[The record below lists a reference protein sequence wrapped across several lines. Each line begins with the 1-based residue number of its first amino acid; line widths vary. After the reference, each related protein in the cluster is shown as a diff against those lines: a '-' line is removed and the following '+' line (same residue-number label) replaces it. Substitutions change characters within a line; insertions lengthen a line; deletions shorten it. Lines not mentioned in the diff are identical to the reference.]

1 MDKYLLNISIGPVQE
16 FIASARRTAD
26 LWFGSYMLSEISKAA
41 ASAILDEKGVKL
53 IFPHESALDKK
64 ATGEELSVANIILAE
79 VDGNNG
85 ECVVTKAKEAV
96 NNEWDKL
103 TIQARSRVN
112 GLIDEELWKAQIN
125 DAIEFYYAWVKI
137 DNTDGGYTEARKKL
151 ARLMGG
157 RKAMRDFKQNQGK
170 PGVHKSSLDGC
181 RESVLLTSVHGK
193 ADNPDLLLT
202 LAKLKIRKGEHLDA
216 IGLVKRLAD
225 ASVTFPSV
233 ERVAVDS
240 WVRGAEKLIPG
251 CLKGLCEISE
261 GMGDDRPF
269 AKYTKSAGKVNPYK
283 YADEDNPYRYEGASL
298 FTNRLQ
304 EIETELKNIYK
315 DNPQQVAKL
324 QKTLNA
330 ICEFK
335 KELRKVC
342 EKLAAESPCMKEP
355 NPYLAVV
362 VADGDHMGSIISLL
376 DDADKNREFSA
387 ALSKFAYCAEKIV
400 IRNNGACVYTGGDD
414 VFAFVPVDCALQC
427 ADKLKEAFKSALE
440 KYKSHAPDDKEPSL
454 SVGVAI
460 AHSLETLDDLRKF
473 GREAEA
479 LAKGDGL
486 KDSRNAL
493 AVSYTARGGA
503 SVSVRGQW
511 DDKNCLYSR
520 LQNLTE
526 LFADGVLSKGF
537 IFEIAECLN
546 FYENWGDSEL
556 KASAMVSDVR
566 RAYANKDNKPHD
578 CVKGI
583 FSKESLAENIKSWH
597 NLKSFVDEMYIAM
610 HIADSCRQAGG
621 NN

>member
-1 MDKYLLNISIGPVQE
+1 MAKYLLNISIGPVQE

-26 LWFGSYMLSEISKAA
+26 LWFGSHMLSEISKEAA
-41 ASAILDEKGVKL
+41 RALNVVDGVTL
-53 IFPHESALDKK
+53 IFPHESAVTKK
-64 ATGEELSVANIILAE
+64 GAGEELSVANIILAE
-79 VDGNNG
+79 VDGNNC
-85 ECVVTKAKEAV
+85 ECVAKKAEDAV
-96 NNEWDKL
+96 NNKWNEL
-103 TIQARSRVN
+103 ATQAHN
-112 GLIDEELWKAQIN
+112 MAKGLIDEELWNAQIN
-125 DAIEFYYAWVKI
+125 DAVEFYYAWVKI
-137 DNTDGGYTEARKKL
+137 DSTNGGYTEARKKL

-157 RKAMRDFKQNQGK
+157 RKAMRDFKQNHGK
-170 PGVHKSSLDGC
+170 PCVHKSSLDGC

-193 ADNPDLLLT
+193 ADNPDLLLK
-202 LAKLKIRKGEHLDA
+202 LAKLKIKKGEHLDA
-216 IGLVKRLAD
+216 VGLVKRLANTNI
-225 ASVTFPSV
+225 TFPSV
-233 ERVAVDS
+233 ESVAVDS
-240 WVRGAEKLIPG
+240 WVRGAEKLIPC
-251 CLKGLCEISE
+251 CLKKLCNICEE
-261 GMGDDRPF
+261 MGDDRPF
-269 AKYTKSAGKVNPYK
+269 AKYTKSAGKVTPYK
-283 YADEDNPYRYEGASL
+283 YADDDNPYPYEGSTL
-298 FTNRLQ
+298 FINRHSD
-304 EIETELKNIYK
+304 IKK
-315 DNPQQVAKL
+315 DMEGIGLDKRKL
-324 QKTLNA
+324 YPLEA
-330 ICEFK
+330 
-335 KELRKVC
+335 ELRNLYRV
-342 EKLAAESPCMKEP
+342 LAAKSPCMKEP
-355 NPYLAVV
+355 NPYLAVI
-362 VADGDHMGSIISLL
+362 VADGDHMGSIISFL
-376 DDADKNREFSA
+376 DDADKNREFSK
-387 ALSKFAYCAEKIV
+387 ALSKFADCAEKIV

-414 VFAFVPVDCALQC
+414 VFAFVPVDCALEC
-427 ADKLKEAFKSALE
+427 AYDLKEAFKSALIN
-440 KYKSHAPDDKEPSL
+440 YKNFAPDAKEPSL
-454 SVGVAI
+454 SIGVAI